1 MFGIKKEYEM
11 LNRILDDAAEGKSL
25 SLRYDETELSKFQ
38 SKLVRVLSDSQISRQ
53 KVNEDR
59 EKLKELIT
67 NISHQTNTPL
77 TNILIYSQLLEE
89 QAENDTVRKYASEI
103 ILQAEKLEVMIRA
116 LVKMSRLETGIFQ
129 FEKENISLYELIRHA
144 AEMEKMNAENKN
156 ILLIT
161 EDCEDVKV
169 NADKKWTSEAV
180 CNIVNN
186 AVKYSYENSRITLG
200 IIDYEMFSGVYVSD
214 EGPGIPEEDL
224 PRIFSR
230 FFRGSS
236 VHDKEGIGVGLYLSR
251 QITEGQGGFIKVSSE
266 TGKGS
271 RFELFL
277 PKKILI

>member
-169 NADKKWTSEAV
+169 NADKKWTAEAV

-277 PKKILI
+277 PKKY

>member
-169 NADKKWTSEAV
+169 NADKKWTAEAV

-266 TGKGS
+266 SGKGS

-277 PKKILI
+277 PKKY

>member
-11 LNRILDDAAEGKSL
+11 LNCILDDAAEGKSL

-169 NADKKWTSEAV
+169 NADKKWTAEAV

-277 PKKILI
+277 PKKN

>member
-129 FEKENISLYELIRHA
+129 FEKENISLYELISHA

-169 NADKKWTSEAV
+169 NADKKWTAEAV